1 VGLNPFISKISIY
14 SSGFWSKFKYI
25 KIFPSIIMTNNTN
38 EFGSTNNP
46 YQMALKQLEETAKII
61 NLDEGIHKIL
71 AKPKRVLTVS
81 LPVKMDDGRIEVF
94 TGFRSQHNDARG
106 PFKGGIRYHP
116 QVTIEEVMAL
126 SMWMTWKC
134 AVVGIPLGG
143 GKGGIICNP
152 KNMSTSELERMT
164 RRYAYAISDIIGP
177 YTDIPAPDVYT
188 GGQEMSWIM
197 DTYSTLK
204 GNRGE
209 PGLITGKPLPIGGS
223 LGRTEATGRG
233 LSFTVREAAKKQNIN
248 MKEAVVVVQGFG
260 NAGQFAAQLVE
271 EQGAKIIAVSDTQ
284 GAIINKN
291 GFKANEL
298 IKYKLEKKSIRGFP
312 GATEINNDELLTTEC
327 TILIPAALENQITK
341 ENASRIKTKIVAEAA
356 NGPTTPEADKILY
369 ENNILVIPDV
379 LANSGGVTVSY
390 FEWLQNLRR
399 EYWSED
405 EVNNRLDVIMTKAF
419 GEVYDAHQKYNT
431 NMRTASIALAVN
443 RVAEAIKLRGIWP

>member
-1 VGLNPFISKISIY
+1 
-14 SSGFWSKFKYI
+14 
-25 KIFPSIIMTNNTN
+25 MTNENKD
-38 EFGSTNNP
+38 NP
-46 YQMALKQLEETAKII
+46 YQMALKQLDETAKII
-61 NLDEGIHKIL
+61 NLDKGIHKIL

-81 LPVKMDDGRIEVF
+81 LPIKMDDGSVEVF

-106 PFKGGIRYHP
+106 PFKGGIRYHS

-134 AVVGIPLGG
+134 AIVGIPLGG
-143 GKGGIICNP
+143 GKGGIICDP
-152 KNMSTSELERMT
+152 KKMSNGELERLT

-188 GGQEMSWIM
+188 GGQEMAWIM

-204 GNRGE
+204 GNYSQ
-209 PGLITGKPLPIGGS
+209 PGVITGKPIPIGGS
-223 LGRTEATGRG
+223 LGRNEATGRG
-233 LSFTVREAAKKQNIN
+233 LSFTVREASKRQNIS
-248 MKEAVVVVQGFG
+248 MKDATVVVQGFG

-284 GAIINKN
+284 AAIINKN
-291 GFKANEL
+291 GFSVNEL
-298 IKYKLEKKSIRGFP
+298 IKYKKENNTIKGFP
-312 GATEINNDELLTTEC
+312 GSSEISNDELLTTEC
-327 TILIPAALENQITK
+327 TILIPAALENQITS

-356 NGPTTPEADKILY
+356 NGPTTPEADQILY
-369 ENNILVIPDV
+369 NNGILVIPDV

-399 EYWSED
+399 EYWTEK
-405 EVNNRLDVIMTKAF
+405 EVNDRLDEIMTRAF
-419 GEVYDAHQKYNT
+419 KEVYDAHLKYNT

-443 RVAEAIKLRGIWP
+443 RVAEATQLKGIWP

>member
-1 VGLNPFISKISIY
+1 
-14 SSGFWSKFKYI
+14 
-25 KIFPSIIMTNNTN
+25 MTNNTN
-38 EFGSTNNP
+38 ESGSTNNP

-134 AVVGIPLGG
+134 AVTGIPLGG

-152 KNMSTSELERMT
+152 KKMSNSELERMT

-188 GGQEMSWIM
+188 GGQEMAWIM

-248 MKEAVVVVQGFG
+248 MNEAVVVVQGFG
-260 NAGQFAAQLVE
+260 NAGQYAAQLVE

-298 IKYKLEKKSIRGFP
+298 IKFKLENKSIRGFP
-312 GATEINNDELLTTEC
+312 GATEINNDDLLTTEC

-341 ENASRIKTKIVAEAA
+341 DNASKIKTKIVAEAA
-356 NGPTTPEADKILY
+356 NGPTTPEADQILY
-369 ENNILVIPDV
+369 KNNILVIPDV

-399 EYWSED
+399 EYWTEA
-405 EVNNRLDVIMTKAF
+405 EVNERLDVIMTRAF
-419 GEVYDAHQKYNT
+419 AEVYDAHLKYNT